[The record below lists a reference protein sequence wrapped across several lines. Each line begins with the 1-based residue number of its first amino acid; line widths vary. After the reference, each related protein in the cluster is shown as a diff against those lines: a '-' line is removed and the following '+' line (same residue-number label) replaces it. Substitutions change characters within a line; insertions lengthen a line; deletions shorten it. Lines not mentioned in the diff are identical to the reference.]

1 MYVECQYDTP
11 PTTGAQASDSV
22 ALHHLADVPN
32 CQERSLTLKCALIM
46 RPTFFPRLLLCVV
59 VLLTTGCSRSLLYIS
74 DVDSIALSDQ
84 SVGRRYLLLPGNQG
98 STPDDL
104 EFLEYARYVET
115 VLTPLGFSKASTE
128 QDADIAIFLSYGV
141 GAPETHQVTSSSPV
155 YGQTGVS
162 SATTSGTIMPLGG
175 GMASYSDNT
184 TYTPQYGVTGYQTHS
199 HSYTTY
205 TRSLQLIAYDVAAY
219 RHEKKQR
226 QVLKTSVV
234 STGSSGDLRLVLPY
248 MITAM
253 KPYLAGNT
261 GRSIRIELKEDDPTV
276 TVLRGKS
283 PKDGK

>member
-1 MYVECQYDTP
+1 MRI
-11 PTTGAQASDSV
+11 S
-22 ALHHLADVPN
+22 ALAV
-32 CQERSLTLKCALIM
+32 
-46 RPTFFPRLLLCVV
+46 LLLC
-59 VLLTTGCSRSLLYIS
+59 LLGVFTSGCSRSLRYIS

-84 SVGRRYLLLPGNQG
+84 SVGRHYLLLPGNQG

-115 VLTPLGFSKASTE
+115 VLAPLGFSKASTE

-162 SATTSGTIMPLGG
+162 SATTMGTIMPLGG
-175 GMASYSDNT
+175 GMASYSGNT
-184 TYTPQYGVTGYQTHS
+184 TYTPQYGVTGYQTQS

-226 QVLKTSVV
+226 QVWKTSVI
-234 STGSSGDLRLVLPY
+234 SSGSSNDLRLVLPY
-248 MITAM
+248 MVAAM

-261 GRSIRIELKEDDPTV
+261 GRSVRVELLEKDPAVDALRNITRPIR
-276 TVLRGKS
+276 
-283 PKDGK
+283 